1 MRTFTQEEYHSINI
15 NGYELLPTYFL
26 DGTFGREL
34 AQNIVKCLHNEIIV
48 DNSVL
53 DELIFLCYSNG
64 AKFPPLTAVIPRQ
77 SFQYVENFK
86 RTLKELTN
94 FTKDTNIVY
103 NAFIVL
109 YLNNIIR
116 IYPEEAFD
124 GNLAIDRTFHYSLP
138 PVTEIIRFVEL
149 IEDLIEHKK
158 PAFILFI
165 NYQDSRIEQITASKI
180 KNIVD
185 KEDELTKKLELSEN
199 TIAKLNEDNKAIL
212 EDNKR
217 LSEENQAN
225 NEKNKSKII
234 TIVSLI
240 AAIIP
245 FFIININVLVNS
257 FNLIILLCINGIMCF
272 MLGTIYYFI
281 NKVNNNSTQKA
292 SITFMIIGAVLLVL
306 GILLWILAATIPT
319 IKEFLSILKFC

>member
-1 MRTFTQEEYHSINI
+1 MRTFTQEEYHLINI
-15 NGYELLPTYFL
+15 NGHDLLPTYFL
-26 DGTFGREL
+26 ENSLGKKL
-34 AQNIVKCLHNEIIV
+34 AQNIVRFLHNEVIV
-48 DNSVL
+48 ENSVL
-53 DELIFLCYSNG
+53 DELVFLCYSNG
-64 AKFPPLTAVIPRQ
+64 AKTSPLMATIPKQ
-77 SFQYVENFK
+77 SFQYVENFRK
-86 RTLKELTN
+86 TLGELTS
-94 FTKDTNIVY
+94 FTKDINIVY

-109 YLNNIIR
+109 YLSNIIR
-116 IYPEEAFD
+116 IYPQEAFE
-124 GNLAIDRTFHYSLP
+124 GNLPIDRTFHYSFP
-138 PVTEIIRFVEL
+138 PVTEIICFVEL

-165 NYQDSRIEQITASKI
+165 NYQDSRIELITASKI
-180 KNIVD
+180 KKIVD

-199 TIAKLNEDNKAIL
+199 TLAKLNEDNKTIL
-212 EDNKR
+212 EDNRR
-217 LSEENQAN
+217 LSDENQAN

-272 MLGTIYYFI
+272 MLGIIYYFV

-292 SITFMIIGAVLLVL
+292 SIAFMVIGAVLLAL
-306 GILLWILAATIPT
+306 GILLWVLAATIPI
-319 IKEFLSILKFC
+319 IKEFISILQM